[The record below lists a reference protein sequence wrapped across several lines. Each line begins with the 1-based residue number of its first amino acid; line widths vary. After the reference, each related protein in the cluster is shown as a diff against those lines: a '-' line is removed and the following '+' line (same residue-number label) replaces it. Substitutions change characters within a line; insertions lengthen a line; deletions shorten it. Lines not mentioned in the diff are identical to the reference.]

1 MISWQSF
8 NGREKGT
15 AMQLNVL
22 KQITFIFLIV
32 SAQQGLAAVSSQ
44 EMKSVPA
51 QILAGQGSSIGGMA
65 GKGFTLLDVRR
76 SASIP
81 QKIERLVFDIGDKE
95 GKVLTGPPGFFHAEL
110 QKNPQ
115 RLVLDFA
122 QMPQVKVDQK
132 GLIEKLK
139 GSMAVRNVSMSVEPV
154 DHALNLTMDLK
165 KNTKVRVYQVPG
177 QKATSKVV
185 VDFMV
190 E

>member
-1 MISWQSF
+1 M
-8 NGREKGT
+8 EAKKGA
-15 AMQLNVL
+15 AMQMSVL
-22 KQITFIFLIV
+22 RQITFILLVI
-32 SAQQGLAAVSSQ
+32 SAQQGLAAISGQ
-44 EMKSVPA
+44 ELKSVPSP
-51 QILAGQGSSIGGMA
+51 ILAGQGVSFGGMA

-76 SASIP
+76 SASVQ
-81 QKIERLVFDIGDKE
+81 QKIERLVFDVGDKE

-110 QKNPQ
+110 KKNPQ
-115 RLVLDFA
+115 RLVLDFS

-177 QKATSKVV
+177 QKSTSKVV